1 MIFAQDRREMRRV
14 FINAWSKYRA
24 QQPLQDMEQQIADVI
39 LLHPEYHALLADEE
53 AALDNDY
60 TPEQGEPNPFL
71 HMGLHISIREQL
83 ATRRPPEVN
92 EIYWHLLTKLRDAH
106 DAEHRMLEC
115 LGEVLWR
122 AQRDAVEPDV
132 AEYVACLRRAAGL
145 KTP

>member
-53 AALDNDY
+53 AALANDY
-60 TPEQGEPNPFL
+60 TPEQGESNPFL

-92 EIYWHLLTKLRDAH
+92 ELYRHLLTKLRDAH

-132 AEYVACLRRAAGL
+132 AEYVACQRRAAGL
-145 KTP
+145 KAP

>member
-1 MIFAQDRREMRRV
+1 MRRV

-53 AALDNDY
+53 AALANDY
-60 TPEQGEPNPFL
+60 TPEQGESNPFL

-92 EIYWHLLTKLRDAH
+92 ELYQHLLTKLRDAH

-132 AEYVACLRRAAGL
+132 AKYVACLRRTAGL
-145 KTP
+145 KAT